1 MPKEKAY
8 EYFISKDHNCAESV
22 LLAISEEY
30 GLDIGPEE
38 MKLVSAFGGGMGC
51 GKLCGALAGGMAALG
66 KIAVNGR
73 AHATEDFGPL
83 CAGLYE
89 KFGTVLGSTQCEE
102 LKPIYRNDEVRC
114 LKTVELALEVFEAY
128 AAEKGLI
135 PGIEERIG
143 EERV

>member
-1 MPKEKAY
+1 MLKERAY

-22 LLAISEEY
+22 LLAVSEEY
-30 GLDIGPEE
+30 GLGIGPEE

-73 AHATEDFGPL
+73 AHTTEGFGSL

-89 KFGTVLGSTQCEE
+89 KFETDLGSTRCEE
-102 LKPIYRNDEVRC
+102 LKSRYRNDDVRC
-114 LKTVELALEVFEAY
+114 LKTVELGLEAFEAY
-128 AAEKGLI
+128 AKAKGLL
-135 PGIEERIG
+135 PRTE
-143 EERV
+143 